1 MSHPY
6 DASTKYLV
14 ETRLADW
21 LPLCGRTTSAELE
34 VINADLA
41 TVTAAADR
49 VLRVCEKPPWLLH
62 LELQASR
69 DPDLLPNLPAY
80 NVLLKRQHGALV
92 RTVLVL
98 LRKAADSPDLTGTL
112 QWGFRGEPPY
122 LVFRYEVV
130 RVWQLSPE
138 TFLSGGLGILPLAP
152 LSAVV
157 EAELPGVIRRMDERI
172 RAEAAPEEARRLW
185 TTADVLMGMR
195 WPRPL
200 TTQLLQGVHGMRI
213 LGMKVHGIEES
224 ETYQAIVEEGE
235 IKGMLRNLLQLGQRR
250 FGPPTADTETA
261 LRGIADPERLARLV
275 DALLDVSSW
284 DELLT
289 TP

>member
-1 MSHPY
+1 
-6 DASTKYLV
+6 LQ
-14 ETRLADW
+14 
-21 LPLCGRTTSAELE
+21 

-49 VLRVCEKPPWLLH
+49 VLRVCEDPPWLLH
-62 LELQASR
+62 VELQASR

-80 NVLLKRQHGALV
+80 NVLLKRRHGALV

-98 LRKAADSPDLTGTL
+98 LRKSADSKDLTGAL
-112 QWGFRGEPPY
+112 QWGFPGEPPY

-152 LSAVV
+152 LSAVI
-157 EAELPGVIRRMDERI
+157 ETELPGVIRRMDERI
-172 RAEAAPEEARRLW
+172 RAEATPGEAGTLW

-195 WPRPL
+195 YPRQL
-200 TTQLLQGVHGMRI
+200 VTELLQGVHDMRI
-213 LGMKVHGIEES
+213 HGIEES
-224 ETYQAIVEEGE
+224 VTYQAIVEEGVVKGAV
-235 IKGMLRNLLQLGQRR
+235 KGMLRARLDVLLKYGRRR
-250 FGPPTADTETA
+250 FGTPSADTEAA
-261 LRGIADPERLARLV
+261 LRGITDPERLARLIDV
-275 DALLDVSSW
+275 LLDVSSW
-284 DELLT
+284 DELLA